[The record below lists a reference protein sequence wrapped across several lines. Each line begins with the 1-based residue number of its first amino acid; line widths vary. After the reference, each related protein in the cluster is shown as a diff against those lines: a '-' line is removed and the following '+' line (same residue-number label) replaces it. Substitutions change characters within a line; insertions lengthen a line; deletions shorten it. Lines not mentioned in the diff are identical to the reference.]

1 MQNNFTKNIYFEG
14 LNGLRFFAA
23 LAVIITHI
31 ELTKNFFKIQ
41 NCWQSSTLIFNL
53 GGLGVYFFFVLSGFL
68 ITYLLIIEKQK
79 TGTVAI
85 KKFYIRR
92 VLRIWPLYFLILIV
106 GFFVLPNFK
115 QIDIQYQ
122 KIYFEQ
128 NFFPNLILFLF
139 MLPNLAFSIF
149 PAVPHIGQLWSIGVE
164 EQFYIAWPIIVKQS
178 AKLLK
183 TLIIIILSLI
193 ALKIIVLLLGKMFYQ
208 ETWYITLK
216 KLIAMSKF
224 ESMAI
229 GGVGAYLLSIKHSV
243 INFIKLP
250 FVAISALILILLIIY
265 FIPEKL
271 QDAQHLPISILF
283 LVIILNVISS
293 QTKWIKNKLFDFL
306 GKISYGIYM
315 YHLMIIPCVLIII
328 QKFVTPNSN
337 YFLFNVLLYTFTII
351 TTLLVSWLSYNFFE
365 SRFINLKD
373 KFTIIH
379 SGKK

>member
-79 TGTVAI
+79 TGTVAV

-122 KIYFEQ
+122 KVYFEQ
-128 NFFPNLILFLF
+128 NFFPNLILFLL

-164 EQFYIAWPIIVKQS
+164 EQFYIAWPLIVKQS

-193 ALKIIVLLLGKMFYQ
+193 VLKIVVLLLGKMFYQ
-208 ETWYITLK
+208 ETWYIALK

-250 FVAISALILILLIIY
+250 FVTISALILILLIIY

-271 QDAQHLPISILF
+271 QDAQHLPISVLF

>member
-79 TGTVAI
+79 TGTVAV

-122 KIYFEQ
+122 KVYFEQ

-164 EQFYIAWPIIVKQS
+164 EQFYIAWPLIVKQS

-193 ALKIIVLLLGKMFYQ
+193 VLKIVVLLLGKMFYQ
-208 ETWYITLK
+208 ETWYIALK

-271 QDAQHLPISILF
+271 QDAQHLPISVLF

>member
-79 TGTVAI
+79 TGTVAV

-122 KIYFEQ
+122 KVYFEQ

-193 ALKIIVLLLGKMFYQ
+193 VLKIVVLLLGKMFYQ
-208 ETWYITLK
+208 ETWYIALK

-271 QDAQHLPISILF
+271 QDAQHLPISVLF

-293 QTKWIKNKLFDFL
+293 QTKWIKNKVFDFL

>member
-79 TGTVAI
+79 TGTVAV

-122 KIYFEQ
+122 KVYFEQ

-164 EQFYIAWPIIVKQS
+164 EQFYIAWPLIVKQS

-193 ALKIIVLLLGKMFYQ
+193 VLKIVVLLLGKMFYQ
-208 ETWYITLK
+208 ETWYIALK

-271 QDAQHLPISILF
+271 QDAQHLPISVLF

-293 QTKWIKNKLFDFL
+293 QTKWIKNKVFDFL